1 MDNSRLVKQ
10 VIFSDALEGRR
21 KSGRPLLSWRHSI
34 SQDMNFKF
42 FGLQVIMTR
51 DDYSPI
57 IGQSKLG
64 KVFAEA
70 DEH

>member
-1 MDNSRLVKQ
+1 M
-10 VIFSDALEGRR
+10 
-21 KSGRPLLSWRHSI
+21 
-34 SQDMNFKF
+34 KF
-42 FGLQVIMTR
+42 FGLQDIMTR

-70 DEH
+70 DKHWKHEKKLQRIAKHKGCRIVLI